1 MNIISETKELHGN
14 DFSGFVVQALQ
25 SLAKAAPSK
34 EVKHLKSVVDVIF
47 EHNVVVSILVVIAIV
62 VQLCRCL
69 TLDPDSIKAQ
79 EVYFLKVEQL
89 CFLIICYSVLI
100 HGKA

>member
-1 MNIISETKELHGN
+1 MNFTATISPFCGPGTSKLG
-14 DFSGFVVQALQ
+14 Q
-25 SLAKAAPSK
+25 SCPFQGSQ
-34 EVKHLKSVVDVIF
+34 HLKSVVDVIF

-62 VQLCRCL
+62 MQLCRCL

-100 HGKA
+100 QLEKLSAL